1 MFRRVLVASI
11 VALSLVVVACG
22 AAASTSVSPCSRV
35 MDMPTWSP
43 DGTQIVYYGTRWPLP
58 THPHRNPNDILQ
70 ALCTMKADG
79 TNVQP
84 LRYTVCSEKC
94 ADPPGPIY
102 WLQDGIL
109 YLRNGA
115 IYRIVPGS
123 KPQMITRP
131 LAVDMVVNPA
141 GTRVAIEKFYPG
153 CTGCAAPLTVLDA
166 HSGAVV
172 GKAGSKKL
180 ENVDPSLSPDGTQIA
195 FDVYRFTGGGKSL
208 GIWTANVNGSHL
220 RRLVKVGQQPLW
232 SPAGGKIAYVVPAGS
247 ESALRVIS
255 AGGGKSRTLVAH
267 NVEAVFGWSP
277 DGRYVAFEKAF
288 DKLEVVDVATGKVRM
303 LLKLAY
309 SPTAVWAPSS
319 QELLVNTV
327 TTINKK
333 TRTPRCWA
341 TWRVPADGSKPT
353 RISGAGCS

>member
-1 MFRRVLVASI
+1 MFRRILVAAT
-11 VALSLVVVACG
+11 VALALVVVACG
-22 AAASTSVSPCSRV
+22 AAASTSVSPCQRV
-35 MDMPTWSP
+35 MNQPTWSP
-43 DGTQIVYYGTRWPLP
+43 DGTQIVYYGTRWPPP

-94 ADPPGPIY
+94 AEQPGPIY

-123 KPQMITRP
+123 KPQAVTRP
-131 LAVDMVVNPA
+131 LAVDMVVNAA
-141 GTRVAIEKFYPG
+141 GTRIAIEKFYPG
-153 CTGCAAPLTVLDA
+153 CTGCSGPVTVLDA

-172 GKAGSKKL
+172 GAAGNKKL
-180 ENVDPSLSPDGTQIA
+180 ENFDPSLSPDGTQIA
-195 FDVYRFTGGGKSL
+195 FDAYASTGGGKPR

-220 RRLVKVGQQPLW
+220 RQLVKLGQQPLW
-232 SPAGGKIAYVVPAGS
+232 SPAGGKIAYVVGGVAATTQ
-247 ESALRVIS
+247 ALRVIP
-255 AGGGKSRTLVAH
+255 AGGGKSRTLAAR
-267 NVEAVFGWSP
+267 NVEGVFGWSP
-277 DGRYVAFEKAF
+277 DGRYLAFERAF
-288 DKLEVVDVATGKVRM
+288 NKLAVVDVATGKVRM
-303 LLKLAY
+303 LLKLSY

-327 TTINKK
+327 TTINKV

-353 RISGAGCS
+353 RISSCS